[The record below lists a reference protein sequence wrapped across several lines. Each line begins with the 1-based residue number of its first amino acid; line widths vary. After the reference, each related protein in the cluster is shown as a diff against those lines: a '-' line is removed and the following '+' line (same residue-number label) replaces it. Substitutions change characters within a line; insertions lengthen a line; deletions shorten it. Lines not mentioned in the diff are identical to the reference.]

1 MSRYDWME
9 DARCAQIDPDLWHPE
24 GNGVRYDDAQR
35 ICRRCPVQR
44 QCADH
49 TNRLEGDGSKRD
61 RHGLW
66 AGQVPSQRV
75 EGGGHRTR
83 ANNHEQILRLT
94 ARGGMDAYEIAEAVG
109 VDVRTVWRVTKAH
122 REQMGEAA

>member
-9 DARCAQIDPDLWHPE
+9 DARCAQIDPDLWHAE
-24 GNGVRYDDAQR
+24 LGASYTQAARV
-35 ICRRCPVQR
+35 CRRCPVQR

-49 TNRLEGDGSKRD
+49 ATRLEGDASKRD

-66 AGQVPSQRV
+66 AGQAPREREAHAERQNRN
-75 EGGGHRTR
+75 ET
-83 ANNHEQILRLT
+83 HEAILRLT
-94 ARGGMDAYEIAEAVG
+94 ARGGMDAYQIAEAVG
-109 VDVRTVWRVTKAH
+109 CDPRTVWRVTKTH